1 MAVPNGGNQIARR
14 VIDDLIEFSGQTL
27 VDGYMSFFKSDD
39 KEAANTKLL
48 GLNALI
54 TQAEEEIE
62 TKEAQIE
69 AMNRLSPHLR
79 VGCLCYEDKMKLWF
93 TRAHTEEHSFSMA
106 LEGLREIVARNVVK
120 LGVLEQLLAATRVGI
135 PLKAGYVADMEDKE

>member
-79 VGCLCYEDKMKLWF
+79 GYDEVVNRRLIAEMEALGQQGDALK
-93 TRAHTEEHSFSMA
+93 A

-135 PLKAGYVADMEDKE
+135 PLKAGYVVDMEDKE